1 MSCKPQPD
9 MNTQLLMD
17 IQEQLKSLRLL
28 FHELKTEVKSEIRG
42 CQRSLQGCKIAFE
55 ECAKGYR
62 DVAESYEDVNETI
75 AMCGG
80 GGAVLHV

>member
-9 MNTQLLMD
+9 MNTQLLVD

-28 FHELKTEVKSEIRG
+28 FHELKMEVKSEIRG